1 MSALSYL
8 SWPTLGVSKHIQIS
22 QERKMKG
29 NYLHLKVPIAP
40 QFWEAKWTPPQSCA
54 LHLLLKRTACL
65 VPSDGLWLRTCR
77 WPMKDDKLQKLQLWH
92 AGISE
97 WWCETFWICGDDSND
112 NAKKRTSVILQLPV
126 NHYHD
131 AIWHH
136 FEIEDLW
143 DCSPCLKTTCLHP
156 FWGRVRLDTGYTID
170 LVIVLPTSCCSD
182 LPL

>member
-77 WPMKDDKLQKLQLWH
+77 WQVAKASTMTRWHIRVMVWNLLDLRRRLKRQCQKENICDS
-92 AGISE
+92 ATS
-97 WWCETFWICGDDSND
+97 CESLSRCNLT
-112 NAKKRTSVILQLPV
+112 
-126 NHYHD
+126 
-131 AIWHH
+131 
-136 FEIEDLW
+136 
-143 DCSPCLKTTCLHP
+143 P
-156 FWGRVRLDTGYTID
+156 FWNWRPMRLF
-170 LVIVLPTSCCSD
+170 PMSENNMFTSLLRSSQTRHWIHYRFGHCIAYI
-182 LPL
+182 LL